1 MQRIANRNN
10 EVVDTVYQLMRI
22 KPSTQE
28 TMLLNH
34 FKQYFVRW
42 IVFIITTIWLVN
54 TFILDDR
61 VERHELPDDSVI
73 VVLGKEEKHRFKV
86 PVEYLYDV
94 LLMREFS
101 EKQTGISNTKF
112 KKVYRDGDYFHVYA
126 TYPDMKPVDRSNDK
140 PGRGNKLTISI
151 GIDNEP
157 SPLDGKKHGRSYLS
171 YQKDPGGGIVP
182 EGFGSNDVVKF
193 EDSAGDVDRYFY
205 QEGVFFMRCDKKEAT
220 ADYSPSCQMYS
231 SYKDLALYVAFSN
244 QYKAEFLKIENLV
257 QELFASF
264 EQP

>member
-1 MQRIANRNN
+1 
-10 EVVDTVYQLMRI
+10 
-22 KPSTQE
+22 
-28 TMLLNH
+28 MLLNH
-34 FKQYFVRW
+34 LKQYFVRW
-42 IVFIITTIWLVN
+42 IVFIVTTTWLVN

-73 VVLGKEEKHRFKV
+73 VVLGQEEKHHFKV

-101 EKQTGISNTKF
+101 EKQSGISNTKF
-112 KKVYRDGDYFHVYA
+112 KKVYRDGNYFYVYA

-151 GIDNEP
+151 RVDRE
-157 SPLDGKKHGRSYLS
+157 SPPLNGKKHSPLFLA
-171 YQKDPGGGIVP
+171 YQKDPGGGIVQ
-182 EGFGSNDVVKF
+182 EEFGSNDVIKF
-193 EDSAGDVDRYFY
+193 EGRVGDSDKYFY
-205 QEGVFFMRCDKKEAT
+205 QEGVIYMRCDKEEPT
-220 ADYSPSCQMYS
+220 EGYSPSCQMYS
-231 SYKDLALYVAFSN
+231 NYKNLALYVEFLN
-244 QYKAEFLKIENLV
+244 RYKTEFLKIENLV

>member
-1 MQRIANRNN
+1 M
-10 EVVDTVYQLMRI
+10 
-22 KPSTQE
+22 
-28 TMLLNH
+28 LNH

-73 VVLGKEEKHRFKV
+73 VVLGQEEKHHFKV

-101 EKQTGISNTKF
+101 EKQSGISNTKF

-140 PGRGNKLTISI
+140 PGYGNKLTISI
-151 GIDNEP
+151 RVDRKP
-157 SPLDGKKHGRSYLS
+157 PPLNGKKHNPLFLAF
-171 YQKDPGGGIVP
+171 QKDPGGGVVP
-182 EGFGSNDVVKF
+182 EEF
-193 EDSAGDVDRYFY
+193 DSADVIKFDRKGWDRDDYFY
-205 QEGVFFMRCDKKEAT
+205 QEGVIYLSCDKEEPT
-220 ADYSPSCQMYS
+220 EGFSPSCQMYS
-231 SYKDLALYVAFSN
+231 RYKDLELYVAFLN
-244 QYKAEFLKIENLV
+244 KYKAEFLKIENLV

>member
-1 MQRIANRNN
+1 
-10 EVVDTVYQLMRI
+10 
-22 KPSTQE
+22 
-28 TMLLNH
+28 MLLNH

-86 PVEYLYDV
+86 PVEYLRLSPDY
-94 LLMREFS
+94 
-101 EKQTGISNTKF
+101 KF
-112 KKVYRDGDYFHVYA
+112 KKIYHSDGYFYIYA
-126 TYPDMKPVDRSNDK
+126 TYPDMRPTDRWKHRSDYDNW
-140 PGRGNKLTISI
+140 LSISI
-151 GIDNEP
+151 GVDREP
-157 SPLDGKKHGRSYLS
+157 PPLGGKKHSPLYLA

-182 EGFGSNDVVKF
+182 EGFGSDDVIKF
-193 EDSAGDVDRYFY
+193 EGRVGDDKYFY
-205 QEGVFFMRCDKKEAT
+205 QEGVTYLSCDKKEAT

-244 QYKAEFLKIENLV
+244 QYKAEFLKIESLV

>member
-1 MQRIANRNN
+1 M
-10 EVVDTVYQLMRI
+10 
-22 KPSTQE
+22 
-28 TMLLNH
+28 LNH
-34 FKQYFVRW
+34 LKKYFVLW
-42 IVFIITTIWLVN
+42 FVFIVTTIWLVN

-73 VVLGKEEKHRFKV
+73 VVLGKEEKHHFKV

-112 KKVYRDGDYFHVYA
+112 KKVYRGGDYFFVYA

-140 PGRGNKLTISI
+140 PGYGNKLTISI
-151 GIDNEP
+151 GVDNEP
-157 SPLDGKKHGRSYLS
+157 SPLDGKKYGRRYLS

-182 EGFGSNDVVKF
+182 EEFGGTDVMKF
-193 EDSAGDVDRYFY
+193 DRKGWNRDDYFY
-205 QEGVFFMRCDKKEAT
+205 QEGVIYLSCDKEEPT
-220 ADYSPSCQMYS
+220 EGFSPSCQMYS

-244 QYKAEFLKIENLV
+244 QYKAEFLKIESLV